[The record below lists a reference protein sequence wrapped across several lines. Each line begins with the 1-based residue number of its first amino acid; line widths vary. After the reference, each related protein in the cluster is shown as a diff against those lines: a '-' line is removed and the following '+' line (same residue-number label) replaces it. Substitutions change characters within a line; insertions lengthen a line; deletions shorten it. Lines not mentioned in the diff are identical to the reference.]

1 VTAVPLPGT
10 TRKATLLGSLYLA
23 QGLPF
28 GFFSLALPVLLREAG
43 QSLTAISL
51 LGLLVLPWGFK
62 FLWAPV
68 LDRRGSRRAWLLA
81 FQGASVLGALALAPL
96 DPRSSFPVLFAAAF
110 LFNLVAASQD
120 VITDGLAVRLLGVRE
135 RGIGN
140 GLQVGAYRL
149 GMILGGGAL
158 LWVFARAGW
167 SVMCLGMAAVLAL
180 TMVPVL
186 AMPAVPPSAA
196 GPPLPLRR
204 WATAWLGRAR
214 QPVLVM
220 VAGLVF
226 CYRFGDQMVSGLIGP
241 FLVDRGLDLEGIA
254 LLKGAVG
261 SATSLLGAAIG
272 GVLVFRAGRRAALL
286 LAGLGQAACFCLY
299 IAAALGNGGAT
310 LLWVA
315 TIAEGVI
322 GTMATVA
329 LFTLMMDAADPDHA
343 GTDYTLLAS
352 VVVLVGSLA
361 GVAGGALADA
371 AGYVT
376 TFATGT
382 ALAVAGC
389 LFVVWWLDRRALS
402 PRLAEAWTTP
412 PVR

>member
-1 VTAVPLPGT
+1 MTPPLLGT
-10 TRKATLLGSLYLA
+10 TRTATLLGSLYLA

-43 QSLTAISL
+43 QSLVAISL

-68 LDRRGSRRAWLLA
+68 LDRRGDRRRWLLG
-81 FQGASVLGALALAPL
+81 FQGLAVLGALALAPL

-110 LFNLVAASQD
+110 LFNLLAASQD
-120 VITDGLAVRLLGVRE
+120 VITDGLAVRLLDSRE

-149 GMILGGGAL
+149 GMILGGGVL

-167 SVMCLGMAAVLAL
+167 SAMCLGMAAVLAL

-186 AMPAVPPSAA
+186 ALPALPPAAA
-196 GPPLPLRR
+196 GPPLPLRG
-204 WATAWLGRAR
+204 WATAWFWRAR
-214 QPVLVM
+214 QPVLLLL
-220 VAGLVF
+220 AGLVF

-241 FLVDRGLDLEGIA
+241 FLVDRGLGLEAIA

-261 SATSLLGAAIG
+261 SATSLLGAAVG
-272 GVLVFRAGRRAALL
+272 GWFVYRAGRRTALL

-299 IAAALGNGGAT
+299 IVAALGSGGPT

-315 TIAEGVI
+315 TVAEGVI

-329 LFTLMMDAADPDHA
+329 LFTLLMDGADPDHA

-361 GVAGGALADA
+361 GIAGGALADV

-376 TFATGT
+376 TFTTGT
-382 ALAVAGC
+382 TLAVAGC
-389 LFVVWWLDRRALS
+389 LFVVWRLDRHLPAS
-402 PRLAEAWTTP
+402 RLAAAWSLGAG
-412 PVR
+412 R

>member
-1 VTAVPLPGT
+1 MAAPLLGT
-10 TRKATLLGSLYLA
+10 TRKAALLGSLYVA

-28 GFFSLALPVLLREAG
+28 GFFALALPVLLREAG
-43 QSLTAISL
+43 QSLTVISL
-51 LGLLVLPWGFK
+51 LGFLALPWGFK

-68 LDRRGSRRAWLLA
+68 LDARGDRRAWLLA
-81 FQGASVLGALALAPL
+81 FQGVSVLGALALAPL

-120 VITDGLAVRLLGVRE
+120 VVTDGLAVRLLDLGE

-167 SVMCLGMAAVLAL
+167 SVMCLGMAAVLAI

-186 AMPAVPPSAA
+186 AMPAVAPAAA
-196 GPPLPLRR
+196 GAPLPLRR
-204 WATAWLGRAR
+204 WATAWVGRAR
-214 QPVLVM
+214 QPVLLM
-220 VAGLVF
+220 LAGLVF
-226 CYRFGDQMVSGLIGP
+226 CYRFGDQMVSALIGP
-241 FLVDRGLDLEGIA
+241 FLVDRGLDLEAIA

-261 SATSLLGAAIG
+261 SGTSLLGAALG
-272 GVLVFRAGRRAALL
+272 GVFVFRAGRRSALL

-299 IAAALGNGGAT
+299 IAAALGVGGTT

-322 GTMATVA
+322 GTIATVA
-329 LFTLMMDAADPDHA
+329 LFTLMMDGSDPDHA

-352 VVVLVGSLA
+352 VVVLVGSLG
-361 GVAGGALADA
+361 GVAGGVLADA
-371 AGYVT
+371 AGYVA
-376 TFATGT
+376 TFAAGT

-389 LFVVWWLDRRALS
+389 LFLVWRLDRRALA
-402 PRLAEAWTTP
+402 PRLAEAWATVP
-412 PVR
+412 GR